1 MKRRWVHLLVACVVA
16 AAPCAML
23 GAQKDKPPPL
33 DAASAAE
40 LTRLESVVAANPD
53 SMRTGA
59 IYRRLVIATWQHN
72 RAYKFFDGLVR
83 QHPSSA
89 NLLITAALARV
100 DQLPRVS
107 IPNQVSLGRKIIDL
121 ATRSIELRPHW
132 AAYLTR
138 GRVYSGFKQVV
149 SIGNR
154 GVKDLEQA
162 RDLSRTAKACVL
174 QAQIFVTLGDAY
186 WMDKRQTDARRIWRQ
201 GLEAFPET
209 APLVER
215 LSASEARIAKL
226 VSYTFSPWRRADTGT
241 SAPCEDE

>member
-1 MKRRWVHLLVACVVA
+1 MRGHWSLLLATCVVA
-16 AAPCAML
+16 AVPSAHLA
-23 GAQKDKPPPL
+23 AQKDTPPPL

-40 LTRLESVVAANPD
+40 LSRLESLVAASPD

-72 RAYKFFDGLVR
+72 RAYKFFDRLVR

-107 IPNQVSLGRKIIDL
+107 IMNQVSLGRKIIDL
-121 ATRSIELRPHW
+121 ATRSIELRPYW
-132 AAYLTR
+132 AAFLAR

-149 SIGNR
+149 STGNR
-154 GVKDLEQA
+154 GVKDLEKA
-162 RDLSRTAKACVL
+162 RQLYRTAKPCVL
-174 QAQIFVTLGDAY
+174 QVQIFITLGDAY
-186 WMDKRQTDARRIWRQ
+186 WMDRRQADARRVWHE
-201 GLEAFPET
+201 GLEAFPNT
-209 APLVER
+209 PPLVER
-215 LSASEARIAKL
+215 LSATDERIAKL